1 MELGDRQRRLGAPR
15 GTYALLPQTCCVS
28 TGKARREDEQ
38 EGAQQRRE
46 LSEPQ
51 TGDQGPPPAGQVGV
65 QGAWSML
72 RMETSVCSPQVGV
85 EGAWSTQRTER

>member
-1 MELGDRQRRLGAPR
+1 MRHAARRLSYRRLAACP
-15 GTYALLPQTCCVS
+15 PE
-28 TGKARREDEQ
+28 RREDEQ

-85 EGAWSTQRTER
+85 EGALSTQRTER